1 MDFFRKTGRKMTI
14 GTGVIT
20 IWGKRLAMVIA
31 GLCLSGLL
39 LSGNTLTLED
49 AITEAM
55 VRNLNLR
62 IQEADHRIAGDTVD
76 LAKATFDTTLFGEA
90 SWAEQ
95 EQDRDLY
102 RSSSE
107 TGRAGLGVTRLLS
120 SGASLTLRTD
130 YVRSGG
136 SRYDS
141 SLNQIIGGDELNHNS
156 AVTASIRQ
164 PLLKGRG
171 SRVNLAG
178 IRKAEKRLEIAGLDF
193 RQQILSVIRD
203 TEKAYW
209 QLAHARERMNRRE
222 SAIRLAG
229 TMLEETLIREQ
240 VGRATR
246 LDVLQARANVASQ
259 QEILLDAQRQV
270 EEAEDALAA
279 QLGRLEAGVS
289 QRVYDVESLRPVGA
303 EIPDLGSVWSGA
315 LARSLE
321 LSVQRANLE
330 VLSEDRL
337 LAKDDTRTDLNLVA
351 SASTTGLSPDGA
363 KSAYESALEKEGHDW
378 QVGLEVSVPIGKRAA
393 KAGLRQAETMIE
405 REEFRLARMEQDLFR
420 RVRDTHR
427 VLTVGIQKLEAARL
441 TLELEREAF
450 DQQQQRVDNG
460 LANFRDLQ
468 ESQLAVDRA
477 AIAELDAWLAVLFAE
492 VELAELDGRLLD
504 RHRIDIETRTG
515 AVDAG

>member
-1 MDFFRKTGRKMTI
+1 MRI
-14 GTGVIT
+14 GTEVIKG
-20 IWGKRLAMVIA
+20 WMKSIA
-31 GLCLSGLL
+31 LGGAGMCLGGLV

-55 VRNLNLR
+55 VRNLDLR
-62 IQEADHRIAGDTVD
+62 IQEADHRIAGDSVD
-76 LAKATFDTTLFGEA
+76 VARATFDPTLFGEA

-107 TGRAGLGVTRLLS
+107 TGRAGLGVTRQLS

-141 SLNQIIGGDELNHNS
+141 SLNQIIGADDLNHNS
-156 AVTASIRQ
+156 AITASIRQ
-164 PLLKGRG
+164 PLLKGSG

-178 IRKAEKRLEIAGLDF
+178 IRKAGKRLEIAGLDF
-193 RQQILSVIRD
+193 RQQVLSVIRD

-209 QLAHARERMNRRE
+209 QLAHARARMNRRE
-222 SAIRLAG
+222 SAIRLAE
-229 TMLEETLIREQ
+229 TLLEETLTREE

-259 QEILLDAQRQV
+259 REILLDAGRQV
-270 EEAEDALAA
+270 EEAEDALAV
-279 QLGRLEAGVS
+279 QLGRLEAGVARRDYS
-289 QRVYDVESLRPVGA
+289 VESLRPVGA
-303 EIPDLGSVWSGA
+303 DIPDLGSVWAGA

-330 VLSEDRL
+330 VLEEDRL
-337 LAKDDTRTDLNLVA
+337 LAKDEMRTNLDLVA
-351 SASTTGLSPDGA
+351 SASTTGLSQEGA
-363 KSAYESALEKEGHDW
+363 RTAYESALEKEGHDW

-393 KAGLRQAETMIE
+393 KAGLRQAESVIE

-427 VLTVGIQKLEAARL
+427 VLTVGLQKLDAARL
-441 TLELEREAF
+441 TLELETEAF
-450 DQQQQRVDNG
+450 EQQQQRVDNG
-460 LANFRDLQ
+460 LASFRDLQ

-515 AVDAG
+515 VADAGVE